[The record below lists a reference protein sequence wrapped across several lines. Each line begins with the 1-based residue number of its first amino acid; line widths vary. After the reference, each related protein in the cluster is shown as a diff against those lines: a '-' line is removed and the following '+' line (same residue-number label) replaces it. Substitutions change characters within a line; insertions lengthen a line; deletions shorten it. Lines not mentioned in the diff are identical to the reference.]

1 MSESTMTTDEWGNKV
16 WISSRGQFHRIGGP
30 AIEYPDGYKA
40 WLINGKRHRLNGPAI
55 EHSDGSK
62 TWCINGELLG
72 INDEGFWELW
82 DLLTPEQKQDPIL
95 LSYLPTL

>member
-1 MSESTMTTDEWGNKV
+1 MITIKVNKFNE
-16 WISSRGQFHRIGGP
+16 IPRGFTGIAECENGTK
-30 AIEYPDGYKA
+30 I
-40 WLINGKRHRLNGPAI
+40 WFVNGKRHRLNGPAI